1 LWTDYLARF
10 GGPIPSFAYAQT
22 GKISHWITRR
32 LRSRGMSETAKAAA
46 SQPLVEIAK
55 IVEFITRALVAA
67 GIPAEGA
74 GQVAALMAEAD
85 ARGGDAHGVFRLPQY
100 VKQIQ
105 SGAVNPRPNIQI
117 VKSQA
122 GTALVDGDNALGH
135 LVMKRATDLAI
146 EKARQCGVAW
156 VGTRRS
162 NHAGP
167 AQLYPRMIAAQDMI
181 GLYFC
186 VGNANLVPPW
196 GGTEVL
202 LSTNPIAIAVPA
214 SRHPVISLDM
224 ATTNTAFGKI
234 RLKAQ
239 RGEPMPEGW
248 MIDRQGKPLTDPK
261 RASEGFLLPIGGPK
275 GYGLALMIGLLAGTL
290 NGAAF
295 GRDVV
300 DYTVDSKTPSN
311 TGQSIVAANIAA
323 FADVRAFKEQVDK
336 VWDVMKSSPTL
347 PGFDEVRL
355 PGERSEQIYRE
366 RLAHGVPLG
375 DSQRKALDE
384 LADRL
389 SIQRLQ

>member
-1 LWTDYLARF
+1 
-10 GGPIPSFAYAQT
+10 
-22 GKISHWITRR
+22 
-32 LRSRGMSETAKAAA
+32 MSETAKPAA

-55 IVEFITRALVAA
+55 LVEFIARALAAA
-67 GIPAEGA
+67 GIPPEDAR
-74 GQVAALMAEAD
+74 QVAALMAEAD

-105 SGAVNPRPNIQI
+105 SGAVNPRPNIRI
-117 VKSQA
+117 VSSRA

-135 LVMKRATDLAI
+135 LVMKRATELAV
-146 EKARQCGVAW
+146 EKARQCGVGW

-167 AQLYPRMIAAQDMI
+167 AQLYPRMVAAQEMI

-186 VGNANLVPPW
+186 VGNANLLPPW
-196 GGTEVL
+196 GGTEAL

-214 SRHPVISLDM
+214 LRHPVITLDM

-248 MIDRQGKPLTDPK
+248 MIDRQGQPLTDPK
-261 RASEGFLLPIGGPK
+261 RASEGFLVPIGGPK
-275 GYGLALMIGLLAGTL
+275 GYGMALMIGLLAGTL

-300 DYTVDSKTPSN
+300 DYTVDSKTPGN
-311 TGQSIVAANIAA
+311 TGQSIVAVDIDA
-323 FADVRAFKEQVDK
+323 FADVQAFKQKVDE

-347 PGFDEVRL
+347 PGVDEVRL
-355 PGERSEQIYRE
+355 PGERSEQLYRE
-366 RLAHGVPLG
+366 RMAHGVPLS
-375 DSQRKALDE
+375 DAQRKVLDE

-389 SIQRLQ
+389 GISRLQ

>member
-1 LWTDYLARF
+1 
-10 GGPIPSFAYAQT
+10 
-22 GKISHWITRR
+22 
-32 LRSRGMSETAKAAA
+32 MSETAEPAP
-46 SQPLVEIAK
+46 STVRVPITSL
-55 IVEFITRALVAA
+55 VEFISRALAAA
-67 GIPAEGA
+67 GIPPEDSR
-74 GQVAALMAEAD
+74 QVAALMAEAD

-100 VKQIQ
+100 VKQIE
-105 SGAVNPRPNIQI
+105 SGAVNPRPNIR
-117 VKSQA
+117 VVEEHP
-122 GTALVDGDNALGH
+122 GTALLDGDNALGH
-135 LVMKRATDLAI
+135 LVMKRAAEMAI

-167 AQLYPRMIAAQDMI
+167 AQLYPRMAAAQDMI
-181 GLYFC
+181 GMYFC
-186 VGNANLVPPW
+186 VGNANLLPPW
-196 GGTEVL
+196 GGTEAL

-214 SRHPVISLDM
+214 LRHPTISLDM

-248 MIDRQGKPLTDPK
+248 MIDREGKPLTDPK

-275 GYGLALMIGLLAGTL
+275 GYGLALMIGLMAGTL

-311 TGQSIVAANIAA
+311 TGQSIVVVNIAA
-323 FADVRAFKEQVDK
+323 FMDVPSFKQQVDEQ
-336 VWDVMKSSPTL
+336 WEAMKASPTL
-347 PGFDEVRL
+347 PGVDEVRL
-355 PGERSEQIYRE
+355 PGEGTERIYRE
-366 RLAHGVPLG
+366 RMERGVPLSAG
-375 DSQRKALDE
+375 QRKILDE

-389 SIQRLQ
+389 NISRLQ

>member
-1 LWTDYLARF
+1 
-10 GGPIPSFAYAQT
+10 
-22 GKISHWITRR
+22 
-32 LRSRGMSETAKAAA
+32 MSETAKAAA
-46 SQPLVEIAK
+46 SQPLFEIAK
-55 IVEFITRALVAA
+55 IVEFITRGLVAA
-67 GIPAEGA
+67 GIPPDDA

-105 SGAVNPRPNIQI
+105 NGAVNPRPNIQV

-122 GTALVDGDNALGH
+122 GTALIDGDNALGH

-167 AQLYPRMIAAQDMI
+167 AQLYPRMVAAQDMI
-181 GLYFC
+181 GMYFC
-186 VGNANLVPPW
+186 VGNTNLVPPW

-202 LSTNPIAIAVPA
+202 LSTNPIAIAVPGL
-214 SRHPVISLDM
+214 RHPTISLDM

-248 MIDRQGKPLTDPK
+248 MIDREGKPLTDPK

-290 NGAAF
+290 NGGAF

-311 TGQSIVAANIAA
+311 TGQSIVAVNIAA
-323 FADVRAFKEQVDK
+323 FADVQTFKEQVDE

-347 PGFDEVRL
+347 PGVDEVRL

-366 RLAHGVPLG
+366 RMAHGVPLG
-375 DSQRKALDE
+375 DAQRKALDE
-384 LADRL
+384 LAGRL
-389 SIQRLQ
+389 GIVRLQ

>member
-1 LWTDYLARF
+1 
-10 GGPIPSFAYAQT
+10 
-22 GKISHWITRR
+22 
-32 LRSRGMSETAKAAA
+32 MSETAKPAADRL
-46 SQPLVEIAK
+46 PIEIAK
-55 IVEFITRALVAA
+55 LVEFIASALAAA
-67 GIPAEGA
+67 GIPPADA
-74 GQVAALMAEAD
+74 RQVAALMAEAD

-105 SGAVNPRPNIQI
+105 NGAVNPRPNIQ
-117 VKSQA
+117 VASDQP
-122 GTALVDGDNALGH
+122 GTALVDGNNALGH

-156 VGTRRS
+156 VGTRRG

-186 VGNANLVPPW
+186 VGNTNLVPPW

-214 SRHPVISLDM
+214 LRHPVISLDM

-261 RASEGFLLPIGGPK
+261 RASEGFLLPIGGAK

-300 DYTVDSKTPSN
+300 DYTVDSKTASN
-311 TGQSIVAANIAA
+311 TGQSIVAVNIAA
-323 FADVRAFKEQVDK
+323 FADVPSFKEQVDV

-347 PGFDEVRL
+347 PGVDEVRL
-355 PGERSEQIYRE
+355 PGEHSEQIYRE
-366 RLAHGVPLG
+366 RMAHGVPLS
-375 DSQRKALDE
+375 DTQRKVLDE

-389 SIQRLQ
+389 GISRLQ

>member
-1 LWTDYLARF
+1 
-10 GGPIPSFAYAQT
+10 
-22 GKISHWITRR
+22 
-32 LRSRGMSETAKAAA
+32 MSETAKPAAG
-46 SQPLVEIAK
+46 QLPIEFAK
-55 IVEFITRALVAA
+55 LVEFITRALSAA
-67 GIPAEGA
+67 GIPPQDA

-105 SGAVNPRPNIQI
+105 SGAVNPRPDIRI
-117 VKSQA
+117 VNNQPGS
-122 GTALVDGDNALGH
+122 ALVDGDNALGH
-135 LVMKRATDLAI
+135 LVMKRATELAI

-167 AQLYPRMIAAQDMI
+167 AQLYPRMIAEQNMI

-186 VGNANLVPPW
+186 VGNTNLVPPW

-214 SRHPVISLDM
+214 LRHPVISLDM

-261 RASEGFLLPIGGPK
+261 RASEGFLVPIGGPK

-311 TGQSIVAANIAA
+311 TGQSIVAVNIAA
-323 FADVRAFKEQVDK
+323 FADVPSFKQQVDE

-347 PGFDEVRL
+347 PGVDEVRL

-366 RLAHGVPLG
+366 RMAHGVPLG
-375 DSQRKALDE
+375 DAQRKALDE
-384 LADRL
+384 LAGRL
-389 SIQRLQ
+389 GIARLQ

>member
-1 LWTDYLARF
+1 
-10 GGPIPSFAYAQT
+10 
-22 GKISHWITRR
+22 
-32 LRSRGMSETAKAAA
+32 MSETAKPA
-46 SQPLVEIAK
+46 PDHPRIGITELKRFV
-55 IVEFITRALVAA
+55 TRALESV
-67 GIPAEGA
+67 GIPPEDAT
-74 GQVAALMAEAD
+74 QVAALMAEAD

-105 SGAVNPRPNIQI
+105 SRGINSRPNIRI
-117 VKSQA
+117 LSDRV
-122 GTALVDGDNALGH
+122 GTALLDGDNALGH
-135 LVMKRATDLAI
+135 LVMKRAAELAI
-146 EKARQCGVAW
+146 EKARHSGIGW

-167 AQLYPRMIAAQDMI
+167 AQLYARMPAAQDMI

-186 VGNANLVPPW
+186 VGNANLLPPW

-214 SRHPVISLDM
+214 LQHPSIVLDM

-239 RGEPMPEGW
+239 RNEPMPEGW
-248 MIDRQGKPLTDPK
+248 MIDRQGQPMTDPK
-261 RASEGFLLPIGGPK
+261 RASEGFLVPIGGPK

-300 DYTVDSKTPSN
+300 DYTTDSKTASN
-311 TGQSIVAANIAA
+311 TGQSIVAVDIAM
-323 FADVRAFKEQVDK
+323 FADVQAFKQKVDEL
-336 VWDVMKSSPTL
+336 WEVMKSSPTL
-347 PGFDEVRL
+347 PGVDEVRL
-355 PGERSEQIYRE
+355 PGERSEQLYRD
-366 RLAHGVPLG
+366 RMALGVPLG
-375 DSQRKALDE
+375 AELRKVLEE

-389 SIQRLQ
+389 GIQRMQ

>member
-1 LWTDYLARF
+1 
-10 GGPIPSFAYAQT
+10 
-22 GKISHWITRR
+22 
-32 LRSRGMSETAKAAA
+32 MSESAQPAASRPLVAIDALIDFIARALAAA
-46 SQPLVEIAK
+46 GVPPEDARV
-55 IVEFITRALVAA
+55 VA
-67 GIPAEGA
+67 G
-74 GQVAALMAEAD
+74 LMAESD
-85 ARGGDAHGVFRLPQY
+85 ARGADAHGVFRLPQY

-105 SGAVNPRPNIQI
+105 GGAVNPRANIRVI
-117 VKSQA
+117 ENRP
-122 GTALVDGDNALGH
+122 GTALLDGDNGLGH
-135 LVMKRATDLAI
+135 LVMKRATELAI
-146 EKARQCGVAW
+146 EKARQCGIGWA
-156 VGTRRS
+156 GTRHS

-167 AQLYPRMIAAQDMI
+167 AQLYPRMAAARDMI
-181 GLYFC
+181 GMYFC
-186 VGNANLVPPW
+186 VGNTNLVPPW

-214 SRHPVISLDM
+214 SRHGAIVLDM

-248 MIDRQGKPLTDPK
+248 MIDREGKPLTDAK

-295 GRDVV
+295 GRDVI

-311 TGQSIVAANIAA
+311 TGQAILAVDIAA
-323 FADVRAFKEQVDK
+323 FSDVADFKAKVDE
-336 VWDVMKSSPTL
+336 VWEVMKSSPTL
-347 PGFDEVRL
+347 PGVDEVRL

-366 RLAHGVPLG
+366 RMNHGVPLSEG
-375 DSQRKALDE
+375 QRKILDE

-389 SIQRLQ
+389 RVERLG

>member
-1 LWTDYLARF
+1 
-10 GGPIPSFAYAQT
+10 
-22 GKISHWITRR
+22 
-32 LRSRGMSETAKAAA
+32 MSETAKPVAGH
-46 SQPLVEIAK
+46 PPVEIE
-55 IVEFITRALVAA
+55 ILIEFISRALAA
-67 GIPAEGA
+67 TGIPPEDAR
-74 GQVAALMAEAD
+74 QVAALMAEAD

-105 SGAVNPRPNIQI
+105 NGAVNPRPNIQ
-117 VKSQA
+117 VVSDQA
-122 GTALVDGDNALGH
+122 GTALVDGDNAVGH
-135 LVMKRATDLAI
+135 LVMKRATELAI
-146 EKARQCGVAW
+146 AKARQCGVGW

-167 AQLYPRMIAAQDMI
+167 AQLYPRMVAAQDMI

-186 VGNANLVPPW
+186 VGNTNLVPPW

-214 SRHPVISLDM
+214 SRHPIISLDM

-239 RGEPMPEGW
+239 RNEPMPEGW
-248 MIDRQGKPLTDPK
+248 MIDRQGKPLTDPN
-261 RASEGFLLPIGGPK
+261 RASEGFLVPIGGPK

-290 NGAAF
+290 NGGAF

-311 TGQSIVAANIAA
+311 TGQSIVAVNIAA
-323 FADVRAFKEQVDK
+323 FADVQSFKEQVDE

-347 PGFDEVRL
+347 PGVDEVRL
-355 PGERSEQIYRE
+355 PGEHSEQIYRE
-366 RLAHGVPLG
+366 RMAHGVPL
-375 DSQRKALDE
+375 SEAQRKVLDE
-384 LADRL
+384 LADHLGIARL
-389 SIQRLQ
+389 R

>member
-1 LWTDYLARF
+1 
-10 GGPIPSFAYAQT
+10 
-22 GKISHWITRR
+22 
-32 LRSRGMSETAKAAA
+32 MSETAESAA
-46 SQPLVEIAK
+46 SQALVDIPTL
-55 IVEFITRALVAA
+55 VEFIARALEAA
-67 GIPAEGA
+67 GIPPEDAR
-74 GQVAALMAEAD
+74 QVAALMAESD

-105 SGAVNPRPNIQI
+105 SGAVNPRPDIR
-117 VKSQA
+117 VVSSKA
-122 GTALVDGDNALGH
+122 GTALLDGDNALGH
-135 LVMKRATDLAI
+135 LVMKRAAELAI
-146 EKARQCGVAW
+146 EKARECGVGW

-167 AQLYPRMIAAQDMI
+167 AQLYPRMVAAQDMI
-181 GLYFC
+181 GIYFC
-186 VGNANLVPPW
+186 VGNANLLPPW

-202 LSTNPIAIAVPA
+202 LSTNPIAIAVPGM
-214 SRHPVISLDM
+214 RHPEIVLDM

-261 RASEGFLLPIGGPK
+261 RASEGFLVPIGGPK

-311 TGQSIVAANIAA
+311 TGQSIVAVDIAG
-323 FADVRAFKEQVDK
+323 FADVQFFKEQVDE

-347 PGFDEVRL
+347 PGVDEVRL
-355 PGERSEQIYRE
+355 PGERSGQIYRE
-366 RLAHGVPLG
+366 RMAHGVPLSEG
-375 DSQRKALDE
+375 QCKVLDE

-389 SIQRLQ
+389 GIQRLR

>member
-1 LWTDYLARF
+1 
-10 GGPIPSFAYAQT
+10 
-22 GKISHWITRR
+22 
-32 LRSRGMSETAKAAA
+32 MSETAKPAPG
-46 SQPLVEIAK
+46 QPGVVEIAEV
-55 IVEFITRALVAA
+55 IGFITRGLVSV
-67 GIPAEGA
+67 GIPPADA
-74 GQVAALMAEAD
+74 SQVAASMAESD

-105 SGAVNPRPNIQI
+105 EGAVNARPNIRI
-117 VKSQA
+117 VGERA

-135 LVMKRATDLAI
+135 LVMKRATALAI
-146 EKARQCGVAW
+146 EKARQYGIGW

-167 AQLYPRMIAAQDMI
+167 AQLYPRIVAAQDMI

-202 LSTNPIAIAVPA
+202 LSTNPVAIAVPA
-214 SRHPVISLDM
+214 WQHPSIVLDM

-239 RGEPMPEGW
+239 RNEPMPEGW
-248 MIDRQGKPLTDPK
+248 MIDRQGQPLTDPK
-261 RASEGFLLPIGGPK
+261 RASEGFLVPVGGPK
-275 GYGLALMIGLLAGTL
+275 GYGLALMFGLLAGTL

-300 DYTVDSKTPSN
+300 DYTVDSKTASN
-311 TGQSIVAANIAA
+311 TGQAIMAVEVSA
-323 FADVRAFKEQVDK
+323 FADVESFKRNVDE
-336 VWDVMKSSPTL
+336 VWEVMKSSPTL
-347 PGFDEVRL
+347 PGVDEVRL
-355 PGERSEQIYRE
+355 PGERSEMLYRE
-366 RLAHGVPLG
+366 RMARGVPLG
-375 DSQRKALDE
+375 APLRKALDE

-389 SIQRLQ
+389 GIQRLE

>member
-1 LWTDYLARF
+1 
-10 GGPIPSFAYAQT
+10 
-22 GKISHWITRR
+22 
-32 LRSRGMSETAKAAA
+32 MSESAKLAAG
-46 SQPLVEIAK
+46 QPPVEIA
-55 IVEFITRALVAA
+55 ILIEFIARTLVAA
-67 GIPAEGA
+67 GIPPEDAS
-74 GQVAALMAEAD
+74 QVAALMAEAD

-105 SGAVNPRPNIQI
+105 SGAVNPRPDIHI
-117 VKSQA
+117 VKNQA

-135 LVMKRATDLAI
+135 LVMKRAAELAI
-146 EKARQCGVAW
+146 EKARECGVGW

-186 VGNANLVPPW
+186 VGNANLLPPW
-196 GGTEVL
+196 GGSEVL
-202 LSTNPIAIAVPA
+202 LSTNPIAIAVPG
-214 SRHPVISLDM
+214 SRHPTITLDM

-248 MIDRQGKPLTDPK
+248 MIDREGKPLTDPK
-261 RASEGFLLPIGGPK
+261 RASEGFLVPIGGPK

-311 TGQSIVAANIAA
+311 TGQSIVAVNIAA
-323 FADVRAFKEQVDK
+323 FADVQSFKQNVDE

-347 PGFDEVRL
+347 PGVDEVRL

-366 RLAHGVPLG
+366 RMSRGIPLSEG
-375 DSQRKALDE
+375 QRKVLDE

-389 SIQRLQ
+389 GISRMQL

>member
-1 LWTDYLARF
+1 
-10 GGPIPSFAYAQT
+10 
-22 GKISHWITRR
+22 
-32 LRSRGMSETAKAAA
+32 MSETAKAAA

-105 SGAVNPRPNIQI
+105 SGAVNPRPNIKI